1 MRDLDQALTD
11 IRAMRSQIARGTEFR
26 GYGPAA
32 FAATGVLAILAAFA
46 QAHFIENPAAETLSY
61 ITLWIATAL
70 VAAVVVGAD
79 VVTRSRRVHSGL
91 ADEMIQSAAEQLLP
105 AGIAGALLTIVIMRY
120 APQSLWM
127 LPGLWQIMLSVGVFA
142 ACRMLPA
149 PLFVV
154 GVWYLGTGLACL
166 AFASDTYAL
175 SPWAMGMPFGLGQLL
190 AAVLIHLT
198 GSRDAED

>member
-1 MRDLDQALTD
+1 MRDLDQALID

-46 QAHFIENPAAETLSY
+46 QAHFIENPTAETLSY
-61 ITLWIATAL
+61 IALWIATAL
-70 VAAVVVGAD
+70 TAAVIVGAD
-79 VVTRSRRVHSGL
+79 VITRSRRVHSGL

-105 AGIAGALLTIVIMRY
+105 AGVAGALLTIIIVRY
-120 APQSLWM
+120 APQSVWM

-166 AFASDTYAL
+166 AFAGDTHAL
-175 SPWAMGMPFGLGQLL
+175 SPWAMGLPFGLGQLL
-190 AAVLIHLT
+190 AAILIRLT
-198 GSRDAED
+198 GPRDAED